1 MEETNA
7 NTPPDWAEPDGPH
20 PSVYR
25 NNRADLFSMAGFVK
39 LHRSLKDWEWYGDE
53 AATRLFIHLLL
64 EVNWKPGRWRGVD
77 IPPGSMVT
85 SLEKLA
91 ARLGW
96 DRSKLRRTL
105 NKLKSTGEVNIKT
118 TNHWT
123 LVTVDNWAK
132 YQDDDQQSDQPKSQP
147 PTNHRPTTDRPPNTI
162 EEGKKERREEGKK
175 SLAGKPPKRDI
186 DWLKAECRAVVDA
199 DPTVLVESERKGF
212 FDYWTEPSAS
222 GRLRFQ
228 AEGFFDV
235 RRRMQT
241 WQRNAD
247 KRKPSGQGGQ
257 PAGMSR
263 AEAMEALRKIR
274 AQHGI
279 PVGGFIEAHL
289 IPDEVN
295 KALR

>member
-1 MEETNA
+1 MQETNA

-20 PSVYR
+20 PSAYR
-25 NNRADLFSMAGFVK
+25 NNRADLFFMDGYVR
-39 LHRSLKDWEWYGDE
+39 LHRSILDWEWYQDD
-53 AATRLFIHLLL
+53 ACLRLLIHLLMR
-64 EVNWKPGRWRGVD
+64 VNWKPGRWRGIDV
-77 IPPGSMVT
+77 PPGTVIT
-85 SLEKLA
+85 SLELLA
-91 ARLGW
+91 DSMGW
-96 DRSKLRRTL
+96 SRSKLRHTMD
-105 NKLKSTGEVNIKT
+105 KMKSSGDLVTRT

-123 LVTVDNWAK
+123 AVSLVNWAK
-132 YQDDDQQSDQPKSQP
+132 YQNAGTDSGQPTANQQ
-147 PTNHRPTTDRPPNTI
+147 PTDGTTNSRPMATI

-175 SLAGKPPKRDI
+175 DLAAKPPKRDI
-186 DWLKAECRAVVDA
+186 EWLKAECRAVVDA

-247 KRKPSGQGGQ
+247 KRKPSGHGAQ
-257 PAGMSR
+257 PVGMSR